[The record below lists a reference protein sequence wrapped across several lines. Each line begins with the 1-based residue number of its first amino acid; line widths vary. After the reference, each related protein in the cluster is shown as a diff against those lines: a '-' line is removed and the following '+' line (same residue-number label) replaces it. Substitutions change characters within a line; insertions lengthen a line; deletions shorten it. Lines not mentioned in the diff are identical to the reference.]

1 MRLIFVFIIL
11 ALSSFAFADNKLTYP
26 ERAWQLHKSGEVKL
40 VYNINGYGNVENIR
54 LVKEDPKGFFERG
67 IRSQMDN
74 WKFQKGNPRKDIKL
88 SVKFIYPETR

>member
-1 MRLIFVFIIL
+1 MRFIIVFVFSF
-11 ALSSFAFADNKLTYP
+11 LSIFAFADNKITYP
-26 ERAWQLHKSGEVKL
+26 ERAWQLHKSGEVEL
-40 VYNINGYGNVENIR
+40 VYNINVYGNVENIR

-74 WKFQKGNPRKDIKL
+74 WKFQKGNPKKDIKL